1 MKGYIAR
8 YIFWY
13 SNVDIK
19 ALAVNED
26 MKDITVNILIILSVN
41 VDIKDVTVR

>member
-26 MKDITVNILIILSVN
+26 MKDITVNILIILSLN